1 MKTLNFLHKVVAAL
15 VFGSVAAAA
24 TATNLEKGRL
34 DEATRWA
41 DSVYNTLTERQ
52 RVAQSVFPTINPQDG
67 AASKA
72 LVRRMVET
80 QGCGGLLFSKGTL
93 EEYRDIIEYAQA
105 VAKVPLLITFDG
117 EWGLSMRIADTPR
130 FPKNMALGAITD
142 YRLIYEYGREMA
154 RECRLLGVN
163 VNFAP
168 DADVNSNPSNPVIG
182 VRSFGEDPSRVGDAV
197 VAYSLGLEDGG
208 VQAVAKHFPG
218 HGDTDTDSHKSLPAV
233 NRSRAGLDSIEFVPF
248 GKFIDAGCSGV
259 MVGHLSVPALDA
271 SGTPSSMSRQIVTG
285 SLREGFNFTGL
296 VYTDALGMRGAVD
309 PKGRNSSVAAYE
321 AGNDVLLN
329 PLYPGK
335 DIDAIMAAINSG
347 KIKKE
352 DVETH
357 CKRVLRYKYLV
368 KAWEKP
374 YGGTIGR
381 LRELINSPQ
390 AEALVQK
397 LADASITLLKNKD
410 NLLPVSKLTGK
421 KAAVIN
427 LGARSGNTFMN
438 TCEFYM
444 PVESHY
450 SLGEAF
456 SKASLEKINANDIV
470 IVGVYDD
477 KAATQS
483 AFARIVESATKPVVG
498 VFMLSPYK
506 LSKFAKSL
514 PSLSA
519 LVMAYEDIKPAQQA
533 AAEAIFGGIDVTG
546 VLPVNLRGIAT
557 AGTGIR
563 IAKNRL
569 GFTSPVAE
577 GMAPWLTD
585 SLNTVLTKALKAGAF
600 PGCQV
605 LVARNGNVVY
615 DRSFGR
621 LSTVPTSAKV
631 NNLTSYDLAS
641 VSKATGTLSG
651 IMKIYD
657 QGKLNLD
664 ATLGQLIPELTDT
677 AKQGITV
684 RQLLYHQSGMPAT
697 VNVFD
702 IAADPDSY
710 TGRLFTS
717 RSDKNH
723 TIKLYNRTYGN
734 NSMRLRT
741 DILGKERSEKFPV
754 EAAKGLFTGKI
765 TYDTIMRRIYD
776 IPLRS
781 RSYRYSCLNFCL
793 LMDIEQ
799 RLNNGKPHDEFV
811 YEEIFGP
818 LGAYRT
824 AYRPTTNIGADNVPP
839 TENDK
844 FLRRQILQGYVHD
857 ELANLSGG
865 VQGNAGLFA
874 NAGDIAKYCQMLING
889 GSYGDARIISPET
902 AQLFLT
908 DKSAT
913 CRRGLG
919 FDKPDVDNP
928 DNSPTCEEASA
939 AVVGHLGYTGTVFW
953 VDPTENLI
961 FIFLTNR
968 VNPTRDSAVFNR
980 MNIRP
985 HLFSIVNRA
994 IEK

>member
-1 MKTLNFLHKVVAAL
+1 MRFHHVLTFAIAVLAL
-15 VFGSVAAAA
+15 FAVPVS
-24 TATNLEKGRL
+24 ATNLEKNRL
-34 DEATRWA
+34 DEASRWA

-72 LVRRMVET
+72 SVRRMIET

-105 VAKVPLLITFDG
+105 VAKVPLLVTFDG

-182 VRSFGEDPSRVGDAV
+182 VRSFGENPVRVGDAV

-233 NRSRAGLDSIEFVPF
+233 SRSRTGLDSVELVPF
-248 GKFIDAGCSGV
+248 RKLIDAGCSGV
-259 MVGHLSVPALDA
+259 MVGHLSVPALDNSGAPA
-271 SGTPSSMSRQIVTG
+271 SLSRPIVSG
-285 SLREGFNFTGL
+285 VLRNDLNFTGL
-296 VYTDALGMRGAVD
+296 IYTDALGMRGAVD
-309 PKGRNSSVAAYE
+309 PKGRNTSVAAYD

-335 DIDAIMAAINSG
+335 DIDAIMAAVKSG

-357 CKRVLRYKYLV
+357 CKRILRYKYLV

-374 YGGTIGR
+374 YGGTMAR

-397 LADASITLLKNKD
+397 LANASITLLKNND
-410 NLLPVSKLTGK
+410 NLLPVGNLTGK
-421 KAAVIN
+421 KAAVVN
-427 LGARSGNTFMN
+427 LGARGDNTFMS

-444 PVESHY
+444 PVEPHY
-450 SLGEAF
+450 SLGEGF
-456 SKASLEKINANDIV
+456 SKASVDKINANDI
-470 IVGVYDD
+470 IVLAVYDD
-477 KAATQS
+477 KAATQT
-483 AFARIVESATKPVVG
+483 AFAQLVSSARKPVVG

-506 LSKFAKSL
+506 MAKFAKSL
-514 PSLSA
+514 PSLAA
-519 LVMAYEDIKPAQQA
+519 LIMAYEDINPAQRA
-533 AAEAIFGGIDVTG
+533 AAEAIFGGIDVSG
-546 VLPVNLRGIAT
+546 VLPVNLRGIA
-557 AGTGIR
+557 ACGSGIR
-563 IAKNRL
+563 LSKSRL

-577 GMAPWLTD
+577 NMEPWLTD

-621 LSTVPTSAKV
+621 LSSVPTSAKV
-631 NNLTSYDLAS
+631 NDLTAYDLAS

-664 ATLGQLIPELTDT
+664 VTLGQLIPEITDT

-684 RQLLYHQSGMPAT
+684 RQLLYHESGMPASI
-697 VNVFD
+697 NVFD
-702 IAADPDSY
+702 IVTDPDSY
-710 TGRLFTS
+710 TGKLFTS

-741 DILGKERSEKFPV
+741 DIIGKERSDKFPI
-754 EAAKGLFTGKI
+754 EAAKGLYVGKT

-781 RSYRYSCLNFCL
+781 RNYRYSCLNFCL

-811 YEEIFGP
+811 REEIFGP

-824 AYRPTTNIGADNVPP
+824 AYRPATNIGVDNVAP

-844 FLRRQILQGYVHD
+844 YLRRQILQGYVHD
-857 ELANLSGG
+857 ETANISGG

-889 GSYGDARIISPET
+889 GSYGDARILSPKT
-902 AQLFLT
+902 ARLFTT
-908 DKSAT
+908 DKSRT

-928 DNSPTCEEASA
+928 DSSPTCEEASA
-939 AVVGHLGYTGTVFW
+939 AVFGHLGFTGTVFW
-953 VDPTENLI
+953 VDPSENLI

-968 VNPTRDSAVFNR
+968 VNPTRDTAVFNR
-980 MNIRP
+980 LNIRP

-994 IEK
+994 IRK